1 MKQLI
6 TTTILS
12 LSLLTSQLYAS
23 NLTYSSEH
31 KKSAPT
37 YNIENKKAIVVKN
50 DAVYF
55 NVTINLETEK
65 CMYSLVKLNPDGTM
79 ESIGIK
85 SGFKNLNNLPL
96 RYSFK
101 DTSISN
107 NNVVYELYRIGSN
120 SELIAQWNFSA
131 ANNEINTNQIEMEIT
146 ENITP
151 LDENNDVLTD

>member
-6 TTTILS
+6 TITILS
-12 LSLLTSQLYAS
+12 LSIITNQFYAS
-23 NLTYSSEH
+23 NSTYSSLDS
-31 KKSAPT
+31 KTSPT

-50 DAVYF
+50 DAIYF
-55 NVTINLETEK
+55 NVTMNFETEK
-65 CMYSLVKLNPDGTM
+65 CMYSLVKLHPDGTM

-85 SGFKNLNNLPL
+85 SGFKNLNKLPL

-107 NNVVYELYRIGSN
+107 SNVVYELYRIGSG

-131 ANNEINTNQIEMEIT
+131 TNNEINTTQIEMDLT
-146 ENITP
+146 ENIKP
-151 LDENNDVLTD
+151 IDENNGVITD